1 MARAGDVRNWNSHR
15 FDRRAGLLPMATAR
29 RATCQSGLALARESI
44 AYACKIKETTN
55 GSRRCACGKARQA
68 FQVVAS
74 GRIASNGE
82 VDERKRAT
90 KDGKDEAQGE
100 AHTQTEEK
108 VGSPSPSYRGLSDG
122 RRSMKVKGN
131 SPRLSLGKG
140 RSMKCPGKTLL
151 RPRRIGTAI
160 VHFACITSIT
170 CLRGSALILL
180 APVNG

>member
-1 MARAGDVRNWNSHR
+1 MRACFHCEPAQSRRFLRSFHR
-15 FDRRAGLLPMATAR
+15 TETLIRSEIIL
-29 RATCQSGLALARESI
+29 
-44 AYACKIKETTN
+44 YACEIKETAN
-55 GSRRCACGKARQA
+55 GSRRCACGEARQEVE
-68 FQVVAS
+68 VVAE
-74 GRIASNGE
+74 GRIAPDGE

-90 KDGKDEAQGE
+90 KNGKDEAQGE
-100 AHTQTEEK
+100 AHTQKQEK
-108 VGSPSPSYRGLSDG
+108 VGSPFAVYRGLSDV
-122 RRSMKVKGN
+122 RRRMQVKGN